1 MRDKS
6 GRLKSP
12 FAAPTTNQTKH
23 AGFAPQSGAGAGHGR
38 GKDLIGASG
47 MIAAR
52 LPDPGFWAGKS
63 VLVTGHTGFKGGWLT
78 LWLSALGANVTGLA
92 LSPET
97 KPSLFELADIGSSC
111 RSEIADLRDAS
122 AVKRVVRAARP
133 EIALHLA
140 AQAVVRR
147 SYREPGA
154 TFATNA
160 QGTANL
166 LDALADAPDLK
177 AILAITSDKVY
188 ANDESGR
195 AFREDD
201 ALGGHDPYSL
211 SKAAAEHVVAGFRA
225 AIFEKNG
232 IALATA
238 RGGNV
243 IGGGDYS
250 EDRIV
255 PDIVRA
261 AASGVPLVLR
271 NPSATRPWQHV
282 LDCLGGYLVFA
293 ERLAGGEG
301 APHALNIGP
310 DPADIITVADIAEA
324 MLPGLGANS
333 PWQRDQA
340 SGGAPREMHSLS
352 LDPAKARGLGIRDRL
367 PGRLALDWTAEWYR
381 AQAQGADARDL
392 TNRQIAAY
400 ATL

>member
-38 GKDLIGASG
+38 GKDLFGASG

-133 EIALHLA
+133 EIVLHLA
-140 AQAVVRR
+140 AQALVRR

-225 AIFEKNG
+225 AIFEKKG

-282 LDCLGGYLVFA
+282 LDCLCGYLVFA

-301 APHALNIGP
+301 APMLSISGRTRQTSSRSPILPRRCCPVWVRIRPGSAIRHQLARRARCIRSRLIRQRHAGSAFGTAC
-310 DPADIITVADIAEA
+310 PAA
-324 MLPGLGANS
+324 
-333 PWQRDQA
+333 
-340 SGGAPREMHSLS
+340 SLS
-352 LDPAKARGLGIRDRL
+352 TGPPNGIARRRRARMPGI
-367 PGRLALDWTAEWYR
+367 
-381 AQAQGADARDL
+381 
-392 TNRQIAAY
+392 
-400 ATL
+400 

>member
-1 MRDKS
+1 M
-6 GRLKSP
+6 
-12 FAAPTTNQTKH
+12 
-23 AGFAPQSGAGAGHGR
+23 
-38 GKDLIGASG
+38 
-47 MIAAR
+47 MAAR
-52 LPDPGFWAGKS
+52 LPDPAFWVGKR
-63 VLVTGHTGFKGGWLT
+63 VLVTGHTGFKGGWLA
-78 LWLSALGANVTGLA
+78 LWLRAMGAEVTGLA
-92 LSPET
+92 LAPET
-97 KPSLFELADIGSSC
+97 TPSLFALAGIKASC
-111 RSEIADLRDAS
+111 RSEIADLRDPG
-122 AVKRVVRAARP
+122 AVQRVVSAAKP
-133 EIALHLA
+133 QIVLHLA
-140 AQAVVRR
+140 AQALVRR
-147 SYREPGA
+147 SYREPGV

-166 LDALADAPDLK
+166 LDALADQPDLK

-188 ANDESGR
+188 ANDETGR

-225 AIFEKNG
+225 AIFEKKSV
-232 IALATA
+232 AVATA

-255 PDIVRA
+255 PDIVRS

-282 LDCLGGYLVFA
+282 LDCLSGYLVFA
-293 ERLAGGEG
+293 ERLASGEN

-310 DPADIITVADIAEA
+310 DPAEVITVADIAEA

-333 PWQRDQA
+333 PWQRDA
-340 SGGAPREMHSLS
+340 SAASAPREMQSLS
-352 LDPAKARGLGIRDRL
+352 LDPARARALGIGDRL

-381 AQAQGADARDL
+381 AHANGADARDL
-392 TNRQIAAY
+392 TLKQIAAY
-400 ATL
+400 SRLN

>member
-23 AGFAPQSGAGAGHGR
+23 AGFAPQSGAGARHGR

-122 AVKRVVRAARP
+122 AVKRVVRATRP

-140 AQAVVRR
+140 AQALVRR

-261 AASGVPLVLR
+261 AASACRSFCAIPQPPAPGSMCSIASADTWSLLRGWQVAKVPPMLSISGRTRQTSSRSPILPRRCCPVWAR
-271 NPSATRPWQHV
+271 IRHGSAIRHQV
-282 LDCLGGYLVFA
+282 ARRARCIRS
-293 ERLAGGEG
+293 RLIRQRHAGSAFGT
-301 APHALNIGP
+301 AC
-310 DPADIITVADIAEA
+310 PAA
-324 MLPGLGANS
+324 
-333 PWQRDQA
+333 
-340 SGGAPREMHSLS
+340 SLS
-352 LDPAKARGLGIRDRL
+352 TGPPNGIARRRRARMPGI
-367 PGRLALDWTAEWYR
+367 
-381 AQAQGADARDL
+381 
-392 TNRQIAAY
+392 
-400 ATL
+400 